1 MAKLFTRQFSNTSSV
16 ASHPS
21 VTVTVE
27 QGYKLV
33 GGGAIIDPVEPSNF
47 LTASY
52 PVSPVSW
59 YAEGKDHEIISPAS
73 ITAFAIGLYDPDDI
87 WDVQFVAQNSAVLSQ
102 PKAAVGLTDDY
113 VLTGGGAIVNYTGA
127 GNMLNA
133 SFPSPNPNG
142 DGDWY
147 IWNAHSKDHD
157 ISDPASITVYA
168 IGIRLRG
175 APVNSPGVRSF
186 IIAQTTPPTDKPQIK
201 TDTMGTTPGD
211 ACLSGGGAWDEWSGA
226 GNMLTASGPTRDN
239 DWFAR
244 GSDHITAS
252 PALPLGDISGSR

>member
-1 MAKLFTRQFSNTSSV
+1 MQKERITKLFPLHPLPLLLSASTTRTTSGTCNSLRK
-16 ASHPS
+16 
-21 VTVTVE
+21 TV
-27 QGYKLV
+27 Q
-33 GGGAIIDPVEPSNF
+33 S
-47 LTASY
+47 
-52 PVSPVSW
+52 
-59 YAEGKDHEIISPAS
+59 
-73 ITAFAIGLYDPDDI
+73 
-87 WDVQFVAQNSAVLSQ
+87 LSQ